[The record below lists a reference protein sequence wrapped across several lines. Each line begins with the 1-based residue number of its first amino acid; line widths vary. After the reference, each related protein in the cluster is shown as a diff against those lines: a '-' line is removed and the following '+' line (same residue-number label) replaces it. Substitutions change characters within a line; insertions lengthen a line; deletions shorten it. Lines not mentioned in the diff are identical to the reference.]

1 MSNFFKKQ
9 LVIYLISILLP
20 LCFHSFISR
29 KIELVAHCNG
39 NLKIQDYA
47 YHIIITKAFWFDGF
61 GDIYKLSFQQHA
73 LSAYIGSPIY
83 TVMPLGITPVALLV
97 WLPFAFVSCYS
108 MALSYTLWI
117 TLSLFILFTAFWSI
131 VRNSSQN
138 KIRPILPITLSFVT
152 IFSSTTFRALH
163 LGQTSVLASGLLIH
177 LICFVHKTANQSKS
191 NSWLL
196 ITIIIFILGTKPTY
210 VALALGLLIIYGM
223 WRQAI
228 YSTLTVFV
236 LLMGITPFLTLEW
249 VPSYLSLLQMYNHGN
264 FPEFY
269 AWAIA
274 PETMN
279 IFRSAFGKFIGDN
292 LAALISCIVTCC
304 TFIGVVGFSIFA
316 KIRGDYTDQFSPVR
330 TTEEQLFILLVAGY
344 LLFSPY
350 AGAYEDILFLP
361 VFFTVLLFGKTPK
374 LTDYKSLLLIFSLFV
389 ILLQSYFPPNKPL
402 WLFWILKFIIL
413 SYMVYFCRFSSEKNN
428 FLPA

>member
-1 MSNFFKKQ
+1 MTKFLKNSF
-9 LVIYLISILLP
+9 I
-20 LCFHSFISR
+20 LCFVSMLLICCFHLFISQ
-29 KIELVAHCNG
+29 KIEFVTYSNG

-83 TVMPLGITPVALLV
+83 TVMPLGITPIALLV

-108 MALSYTLWI
+108 MPLSYTLWI
-117 TLSLFILFTAFWSI
+117 TFSLFILFSALWII
-131 VRNSSQN
+131 VRNFSQN

-163 LGQTSVLASGLLIH
+163 LGQTSVLAAGVLIH
-177 LICFVHKTANQSKS
+177 LIYFLHKTSDLSKFT
-191 NSWLL
+191 NLL
-196 ITIIIFILGTKPTY
+196 IILLLIFILGMKPPY
-210 VALALGLLIIYGM
+210 IALGLGLLIVYGM

-228 YSTLTVFV
+228 YSALTVFV
-236 LLMGITPFLTLEW
+236 LLVGITPLLTLEW
-249 VPSYLSLLQMYNHGN
+249 MPSYLSLLQMYNHGN

-279 IFRSAFGKFIGDN
+279 IFRSAFGKIIGDN
-292 LAALISCIVTCC
+292 LAALISRIVTCC

-330 TTEEQLFILLVAGY
+330 TTEEQLFILLFASY

-350 AGAYEDILFLP
+350 AGAYEDVLFLP
-361 VFFTVLLFGKTPK
+361 VFFTVLLVGKSPK
-374 LTDYKSLLLIFSLFV
+374 LTDYKSLLLILSLFV

-402 WLFWILKFIIL
+402 WLFWIFKAIL
-413 SYMVYFCRFSSEKNN
+413 LGCMFKFCRQTSRIID
-428 FLPA
+428 A